1 MLLTM
6 PSKERR
12 TISDPKALRAL
23 AHPLRMRLLELIG
36 REGTATATQCA
47 QESGESVANC
57 SYHLNILAKYDYIE
71 EAEGGQGREKPWR
84 VVHDGHSWS
93 DYDPDNDQE
102 TSLAAE
108 AASQAFLEFA
118 FTQARERFRAAS
130 LESPEWREAI
140 GADDSTVW
148 LTPEEAAAARIE
160 VREILLRHRERSEN
174 PEARPDGARPVH
186 FFMSTTVAPGIKRR

>member
-1 MLLTM
+1 M

-47 QESGESVANC
+47 LESGESVANC

-71 EAEGGQGREKPWR
+71 EAEGGHGREKPWR
-84 VVHDGHSWS
+84 MVHEGHSWS
-93 DYDPDNDQE
+93 DFDADPE

-118 FTQARERFRAAS
+118 FTQARERFRMAG
-130 LESPEWREAI
+130 LEPTEWREAI
-140 GADDSTVW
+140 GADDDTEL
-148 LTPEEAAAARIE
+148 LTAEETAAIRVE
-160 VREILLRHRERSEN
+160 VREILRRYRARRDN
-174 PEARPDGARPVH
+174 PELRPEGARPVH
-186 FFMSTTVAPGIKRR
+186 FFLSTTVAPRIKTP

>member
-1 MLLTM
+1 M

-47 QESGESVANC
+47 QECGESVANC

-71 EAEGGQGREKPWR
+71 QAEGGQGREKPWR
-84 VVHDGHSWS
+84 MVHEGHSWS
-93 DYDPDNDQE
+93 DYGADPE
-102 TSLAAE
+102 SALAAE

-118 FTQARERFRAAS
+118 FNQARERFRMAS
-130 LESPEWREAI
+130 LEPGEWREAI
-140 GADDSTVW
+140 GADDATEF
-148 LTPEEAAAARIE
+148 LTPEETAAIRTE
-160 VREILLRHRERSEN
+160 VREILQRYKERRDK

-186 FFMSTTVAPGIKRR
+186 FFLSTTVAPRIKTR